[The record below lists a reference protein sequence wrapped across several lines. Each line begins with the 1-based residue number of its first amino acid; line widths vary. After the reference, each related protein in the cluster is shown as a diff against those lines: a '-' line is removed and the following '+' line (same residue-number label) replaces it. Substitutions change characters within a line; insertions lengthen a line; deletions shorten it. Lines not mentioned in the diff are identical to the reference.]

1 LNVHP
6 SRRFSFDSPASYQIC
21 VEGMVDPEWSDR
33 LGGMAITAEIV
44 TDGSNL
50 STLSGELSDQ
60 AALNGVLST
69 LYEWHLPV
77 VSVSRIKAS
86 KKDKGKGG

>member
-1 LNVHP
+1 MNPHP
-6 SRRFSFDSPASYQIC
+6 SRRYSFDSPASYQIC

-33 LGGMAITAEIV
+33 LGGMSIIAESSK
-44 TDGSNL
+44 DGSDL

-77 VSVSRIKAS
+77 VSVRRIKEV
-86 KKDKGKGG
+86 K